1 MTHCRIRPSLTSE
14 GNWIMHAM
22 IKKYIHCELNFHAR
36 CLPSIGLVLFKLVDI
51 QRQLD
56 KGRHRRSKQLIAITV
71 QPKTACTSS
80 LKDTRS
86 AEDQCEQR
94 ILLFLRHNII
104 AFNSYRNQRSI
115 PNMNSHAVNYER
127 MLVWSKLCSSSAII
141 CTPDWSRRH
150 DGLSNYVSYTN
161 QLSIPNLNS
170 TRIAIDLHCIH
181 QLYAQINGPYEIW
194 IMQDVRNDLHIGLHQ

>member
-1 MTHCRIRPSLTSE
+1 MYRQYVLVFCYFYFGVLMTHCRIRLSLTSE

-86 AEDQCEQR
+86 AEDQCEIR

-115 PNMNSHAVNYER
+115 KNLNSHAVKYER
-127 MLVWSKLCSSSAII
+127 MILCYGSA
-141 CTPDWSRRH
+141 
-150 DGLSNYVSYTN
+150 L
-161 QLSIPNLNS
+161 NLNMKQYYCRRTAELATGS
-170 TRIAIDLHCIH
+170 HE
-181 QLYAQINGPYEIW
+181 Q
-194 IMQDVRNDLHIGLHQ
+194 MQDVSNDLHTGLKQKT